1 MRSRV
6 ALASLSTHGKGDAGG
21 REHQR
26 LGGRAAARLRNV
38 GERSTAAVAPRDSG
52 CSGDYRCRAMA
63 TRAAVEEL
71 LHRINNLL
79 GTIRLQSEVAK
90 TLGTPAAY
98 AEALRLI
105 VESSARTDET
115 VSRLRASLGD
125 AAGA

>member
-1 MRSRV
+1 
-6 ALASLSTHGKGDAGG
+6 
-21 REHQR
+21 
-26 LGGRAAARLRNV
+26 
-38 GERSTAAVAPRDSG
+38 
-52 CSGDYRCRAMA
+52 MA

-79 GTIRLQSEVAK
+79 GTIRLQSDVAK

-105 VESSARTDET
+105 VESADRTDET

-125 AAGA
+125 ARGPG